1 MKRIV
6 FTALAAVVI
15 AFAFI
20 AASSVEHN
28 PPSKKETAAG
38 YKIGDAATDFKLKN
52 VDGKLVSL
60 SDYKTAKGF
69 IVIFTCNECPYAK
82 GYENRII
89 ALDTK
94 YKKQGYPVIAINP
107 SDPVKQPSDA
117 LEMMQKRAKEKSFTF
132 PYLVDEG
139 QAIYPQYGAQRT
151 PHVFLLQKEGD
162 KNIVK
167 YIGAIDN
174 NHEDETDVSEKYV
187 EKAVDAL
194 LANKKIAVETTVAVG
209 CGIKPKG

>member
-1 MKRIV
+1 MKRIF
-6 FTALAAVVI
+6 FTAIAAVVL

-20 AASSVEHN
+20 AASSVEHHSLN
-28 PPSKKETAAG
+28 KNETAAG

-89 ALDTK
+89 ALDAK

-117 LEMMQKRAKEKSFTF
+117 LALMQKRAKEKGFTF

-151 PHVFLLQKEGD
+151 PHVFLLQKDGD
-162 KNIVK
+162 KNIVR

-174 NHEDETDVSEKYV
+174 NHEDETDASEKYV
-187 EKAVDAL
+187 EKAVNAL
-194 LANKKIAVETTVAVG
+194 LTNKKIAVETTVAVG